1 MLQIKEICKQYKT
14 GDLVQTALDHVSLSF
29 RDHEL
34 VSILGPSGSGKTTL
48 LNIVGGLDRYDSGDL
63 IINGVSTKEYSDRDW
78 DTYRNHSIGFVFQS
92 YNLIPHQ
99 TVLANVELA
108 LTISGI
114 SKAERTARAKKALEQ
129 VGLGEQIHKKP
140 TQMSGGQMQR
150 VAIARA
156 LVNNPEIL
164 LADEPTGALDTKTG
178 IQVMELLKEVAKD
191 RLVIMVTHNPDLAE
205 KYSTRIVRVQDGHVI
220 SDTNPPTGNEIKKK
234 GTKPSKLASMS
245 FLTALGLSGNNLR
258 TKKGRTIM
266 TSVAGSIG
274 IIGIALI
281 LALSSGVKAY
291 IQSIEEDTLSEYPLE
306 ITKSSINLS
315 SMLTSV
321 RESNLE
327 SADSSDEDY
336 DITVSEML
344 TTMFS
349 EVSTNDL
356 ASFKE
361 YLESGENEITK
372 NVKAIEYQY
381 DFEPQIYLETE
392 DGSRKVNPDSSFGS
406 SSYSAFGSSSMM
418 SMGASAF
425 SMLPEQDSLYK
436 EQYEVMAGEWPENE
450 NEAVL
455 VLSED
460 GSVNDYVLYPLGI
473 RDYSELDELLEHY
486 ADGEELPDLG
496 TTEGFSYE
504 DVLGTT
510 YKVVCAADYYEY
522 EEDYE
527 VWVDRTENEEYLDN
541 LVENGDDLT
550 IVGVVQPK
558 EDATS
563 AMLTSGINYTYDL
576 MMHMATIAE
585 DSEAVQAQLD
595 SRDTNIF
602 TGEPFS
608 DDDAGFDMD
617 SLLTIDS
624 DALSDM
630 FSMSDS
636 MSDLSLDTGSLD
648 LSGSTSLD
656 FGDFDLSGMIDM
668 SSLSLEDG
676 DVDLS
681 GVDLSSMFDNISIN
695 VSGEAIASLA
705 SNLLSGYQSYLS
717 DNPDVSY
724 ESLVSDFTS
733 YLSSDTARSIMSEQI
748 RALIEANAELTV
760 STDSVAS
767 MLQSILDDF
776 ESYVSENM
784 TSGGTSTVSTADYI
798 ASGRAQAIFDAWA
811 NENISASADTPSIS
825 SDDLNAIASAV
836 LDGYS
841 AYADANGLTSFSD
854 VGAGI
859 TDYLNTSEAQ
869 AMLSEGIS
877 EIIDTDALEQQFTQ
891 AITASMSTIMSAYG
905 EAISTAISE
914 NLSTVVEQ
922 MMSQMGG
929 SITTLISSMLTSTMS
944 SLSSSLAG
952 AMDIDEDAFADA
964 FQFNLDGDTLTDM
977 LTSMTSSVGTDYDSN
992 LATLGYVDFDDP
1004 YEILLYPID
1013 FDSKERVTD
1022 AIADYNTEKEEAGL
1036 DDQVINYTDL
1046 TATMM
1051 SSVTTIVDTISY
1063 VLIAF
1068 VAVSLIVSSIMISII
1083 TQISV
1088 LERTKEIGILRA
1100 IGASKRNISQVFNA
1114 ETFLIGAGSGIIGIL
1129 VSELLIVP
1137 INMVIHSVT
1146 GDSSIN
1152 AILPAQY
1159 AVILILISIGIT
1171 VLSGLIPARN
1181 ASKKDP
1187 VIALRS
1193 E

>member
-1 MLQIKEICKQYKT
+1 MLQIKNIRKQYKT
-14 GDLVQTALDHVSLSF
+14 GDLVQTALDDVSLSF

-48 LNIVGGLDRYDSGDL
+48 LNIIGGLDRYDSGDL

-99 TVLANVELA
+99 SVLSNVELA

-178 IQVMELLKEVAKD
+178 IQVMDLLKEVAKD
-191 RLVIMVTHNPDLAE
+191 RLVVMVTHNPDLAE
-205 KYSTRIVRVQDGHVI
+205 QYSTRIVRVQDGHVI
-220 SDTNPPTGNEIKKK
+220 SDTNPPSGNEILKH
-234 GTKPSKLASMS
+234 GTKPKKLASMS

-258 TKKGRTIM
+258 TKKGRTAM
-266 TSVAGSIG
+266 TSIAGSIG

-291 IQSIEEDTLSEYPLE
+291 IQSIEEDTLSEYPID
-306 ITKSSINLS
+306 ITKASINLS
-315 SMLTSV
+315 SMLTTV
-321 RESNLE
+321 RENNLAE
-327 SADSSDEDY
+327 SDDDY
-336 DITVSEML
+336 DISVSEML

-361 YLESGENEITK
+361 YLESAENEITK
-372 NVKAIEYQY
+372 NVKAIEYRY
-381 DFEPQIYLETE
+381 NFEPQIYLETE
-392 DGSRKVNPDSSFGS
+392 DGPRKVNPDTSFGS
-406 SSYSAFGSSSMM
+406 SSYSMFGGSSMM

-436 EQYEVMAGEWPENE
+436 DQYEVMAGEWPENDH
-450 NEAVL
+450 EAVL
-455 VLSED
+455 VLSSN
-460 GSVNDYVLYPLGI
+460 GSINDYILYPLGLK
-473 RDYSELDELLEHY
+473 DYKELDDLLESY
-486 ADGEELPDLG
+486 ADGDELPSLSSTKG
-496 TTEGFSYE
+496 LSYE
-504 DVLGTT
+504 DVLGRS
-510 YKVVCAADYYEY
+510 YKVVCASRYYEY
-522 EEDYE
+522 EEDYD
-527 VWVDRTENEEYLDN
+527 VWVDRTENKEYLDS
-541 LVENGDDLT
+541 LVEDGEDLT
-550 IVGVVQPK
+550 IVGIVQPK

-563 AMLTSGINYTYDL
+563 AMLSPGINYPYSL
-576 MMHMATIAE
+576 MLHMTTLAA
-585 DSEAVQAQLD
+585 DSEAVKAQLD

-602 TGEPFS
+602 TGDAFS
-608 DDDAGFDMD
+608 DDAGGFDMD

-636 MSDLSLDTGSLD
+636 LSDLSLDTSALD
-648 LSGSTSLD
+648 FSDASANLD
-656 FGDFDLSGMIDM
+656 FGSLNLSGMIDM
-668 SSLSLEDG
+668 GDLSLG
-676 DVDLS
+676 DTELDLS
-681 GVDLSSMFDNISIN
+681 GLDLSSMFENVNIRI
-695 VSGEAIASLA
+695 SGDALASLA
-705 SNLLSGYQSYLS
+705 SDLLSGYQSYLS

-724 ESLVSDFTS
+724 ESLVDGFNS
-733 YLSSDTARSIMSEQI
+733 YLNSDAARSILADELRTLVEENI
-748 RALIEANAELTV
+748 DLTV
-760 STDSVAS
+760 NTDSVAT

-776 ESYVSENM
+776 QSYISENM
-784 TSGGTSTVSTADYI
+784 NDDGTPSVSTADYI

-811 NENISASADTPSIS
+811 AENISASADTPAIS
-825 SDDLNAIASAV
+825 TDDLQKVASAV
-836 LDGYS
+836 LDGYNS
-841 AYADANGLTSFSD
+841 YADENDLTSFSD
-854 VGAGI
+854 VG
-859 TDYLNTSEAQ
+859 S
-869 AMLSEGIS
+869 GIS
-877 EIIDTDALEQQFTQ
+877 EYLDTEEAKEALSRGVREIIDTDALEQQFTQ
-891 AITASMSTIMSAYG
+891 AITMSMSTIMSAYG
-905 EAISTAISE
+905 EAISTAIGE
-914 NLSTVVEQ
+914 NLSVVVES
-922 MMSQMGG
+922 MMSQLGS
-929 SITTLISSMLTSTMS
+929 SITTLISNMMVSTMGA
-944 SLSSSLAG
+944 LSDSLAG
-952 AMDIDEDAFADA
+952 AMNFDEDAFADA
-964 FQFNLDGDTLTDM
+964 FRFNLDGDTLTEM
-977 LTSMTSSVGTDYDSN
+977 LTSMTASAGTDYDSN
-992 LATLGYVDFDDP
+992 LKTLGYVDYNDP
-1004 YEILLYPID
+1004 YEILLYPVD

-1022 AIADYNTEKEEAGL
+1022 AISAYNTEKEAAGL
-1036 DDQVINYTDL
+1036 DDQVITYTDF

-1114 ETFLIGAGSGIIGIL
+1114 ETFLIGGGSGLIGIL
-1129 VSELLIVP
+1129 VSELLIIP

-1146 GDSSIN
+1146 DDSTIN
-1152 AILPAQY
+1152 AILAPHH
-1159 AVILILISIGIT
+1159 AVILILISIVIT